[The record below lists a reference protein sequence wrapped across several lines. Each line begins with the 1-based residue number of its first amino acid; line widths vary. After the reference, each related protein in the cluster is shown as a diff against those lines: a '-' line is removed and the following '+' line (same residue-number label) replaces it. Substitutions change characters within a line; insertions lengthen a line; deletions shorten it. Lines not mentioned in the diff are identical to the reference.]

1 MKRWKQIFSGI
12 LATALTV
19 SLLPGFS
26 YKTEAGI
33 KELPTTSLDT
43 IEEGYYEVPMRLYT
57 VDSTENSVEYSMGDN
72 YIGYGKDYQKYAK
85 VTVKGGKIKLNMDV
99 DDTAGMN
106 YFAYFDS
113 EADYLTYTQAESDLF
128 NGKIDEIPDATQA
141 LMKDTE
147 NAPDDIQTVV
157 KNQTVAGNGESRDDW
172 PCVDEATITV
182 SACVPI
188 YYAAFK
194 AVGMSEG
201 TALKYAK
208 IGVDWSSLKKTG
220 EVDNGGEE
228 PTPEPT
234 PEPNATL
241 TTRYNELKTYFQS
254 LKADEYITTQIDGEN
269 EIGWVTLEK
278 FFEKWDESVANG
290 TADQSQLKEEL
301 QSAYEKAY
309 DPAYMRKQ
317 NTTLDKGYIYS
328 VPVHWYAAKE
338 KTISFTDE
346 DGDLESFT
354 VKVPDYDNTGE
365 NAEFVTS
372 VNELLQSATIDVEER
387 RNTITLSFDTEKQ
400 AESEPRLSGTFITG
414 FSTIGEFSKKEKN
427 DKAYVMLPKPKDG
440 KDYKV
445 NYLAKKII
453 SGLKY
458 VYDGENPMT
467 FVENGW
473 NAAGTAYIKKAQY
486 DGFLVLDYSKAT
498 KVSEGTPVEVDKTNL
513 QSTYDRLVQYTEGY
527 GELKDLNTS
536 LSYMYAPEDIEK
548 LSAAGGPLE
557 KIKAVLDNP
566 DATIGEV
573 DDLYAEYGDYTKY
586 EMKHMKPFRDLY
598 KEYLSKV
605 RNEYSKYKDQ
615 TDVYIPESL
624 TELNAAVEYFD
635 YLEKVS
641 PRVTET
647 IDGKEV
653 YGYLPGENIEVSEE
667 EYQALLNTDQSEW
680 TDEQKVQ
687 YEKWQIICQISDR
700 DYDPTD
706 AQQVKWMI
714 NREDIWYRLTTNYY
728 RYKAMQKL
736 DAALEKVEKYGDT
749 TDVVNELT
757 ELKKITEN
765 EEESAKYTK
774 KSISDLKQAI
784 EDVQKVLDEGKVT
797 EAKAAELKTT
807 LDNAKAGLVDRTAL
821 KDAIAHGKE
830 LTAMADKY
838 TDESLAAYTDELAK
852 AESLYESTSDVTAE
866 QIVAQVESLQKAE
879 QSLVEY
885 ADTTE
890 VVNEITELKK
900 ITESEEE
907 SAKYTKK
914 SISSLKK
921 AIEDV
926 QKVLDEGK
934 VTEAKA
940 AELKTTLDNAKA
952 GLVDR
957 TALKDAIAHGNE
969 IAALTDKYT
978 EASLAIYKAE
988 LAEAKKL
995 YGSTATVTAE
1005 EIGAQIASLQAAEQ
1019 SLVEKSSE
1027 DLDKDKLADGKYMV
1041 DVNLWHATQDKESMG
1056 NQALYHHGIITVK
1069 DGKYS
1074 LMIVG
1079 HEVTVGNITGK
1090 LKGLQVK
1097 PGGIAGEEWV
1107 TPDSVDGA
1115 GDGNYAFQFELT
1127 SKGEKEYLPSRIMV
1141 EEGTPMGTDWVE
1153 SRLRISWDTLKKTG
1167 STAGPSEIIS
1177 GEIVP
1182 DVSGPF
1188 YYKDGATGVIV
1199 QAKEG
1204 VLPNGATVVVKKG
1217 TLNSDGS
1224 VLNSSL
1230 ANYVK
1235 QYEIYTVTAYDAD
1248 GNEIQPDGILS
1259 ISIPVPGG
1267 YDSSKLALYQ
1277 LESTGTLKLLQG
1289 TNEDGLYTVNTASTG
1304 QFAIAERIAST
1315 VKKPNNTLITK
1326 TTTGTKKGSTLTTTP
1341 KTSTKTASKT
1351 GTTAKTATKSAAKT
1365 GDQANVALYL
1375 ALAGL
1380 ALAAG
1385 AVVIVRR
1392 RKESER

>member
-1 MKRWKQIFSGI
+1 MKVKRWKQIFSGI

-33 KELPTTSLDT
+33 IEMPTTSLET

-85 VTVKGGKIKLNMDV
+85 VTVKDGKIKLNMDV

-128 NGKIDEIPDATQA
+128 NGKIDEIPDTTQA

-147 NAPDDIQTVV
+147 NAPEDIQTVV

-182 SACVPI
+182 SACVPV

-201 TALKYAK
+201 TDLKYAK
-208 IGVDWSSLKKTG
+208 IGVDWSNRKKTG
-220 EVDNGGEE
+220 EIDNGGEE
-228 PTPEPT
+228 PNPQPDSI
-234 PEPNATL
+234 L
-241 TTRYNELKTYFQS
+241 TTRYNELKAYFKS
-254 LKADEYITTQIDGEN
+254 LNADEYITTQTDGEN
-269 EIGWVTLEK
+269 EIGWVTLKK

-317 NTTLDKGYIYS
+317 NTTLDTGYIYS

-338 KTISFTDE
+338 KTISFTNE

-365 NAEFVTS
+365 DAEFVNT
-372 VNELLQSATIDVEER
+372 VNELIQSATIATRDR
-387 RNTITLSFDTEKQ
+387 RNELILTFDTEKQ
-400 AESEPRLSGTFITG
+400 SKQEPRLTYNG
-414 FSTIGEFSKKEKN
+414 FKFTSIGEFSKSESDEKASVKL
-427 DKAYVMLPKPKDG
+427 DKLTGSGQTTASFV
-440 KDYKV
+440 
-445 NYLAKKII
+445 AKKTV

-458 VYDGENPMT
+458 LYDGENPMT
-467 FVENGW
+467 VVESTW
-473 NAAGTAYIKKAQY
+473 NKKGNMY
-486 DGFLVLDYSKAT
+486 TTRISHEGFLVIDYSKAT
-498 KVSEGTPVEVDKTNL
+498 KQDGEVSKEADKSFL
-513 QSTYDRLVQYTEGY
+513 QGLYEQFLPYTEGY
-527 GELKDLNTS
+527 GELKDLDTS

-548 LSAAGGPLE
+548 FSGDEGPVK
-557 KIKAVLDNP
+557 KIKEVLDNP
-566 DATIGEV
+566 EATATEV
-573 DDLYAEYGDYTKY
+573 DNLYLEYKDYDMMTQL
-586 EMKHMKPFRDLY
+586 KPLRDRY

-641 PRVTET
+641 PRITE
-647 IDGKEV
+647 IVDGKEV
-653 YGYLPGENIEVSEE
+653 YGYLPGENIEVSKE
-667 EYQALLNTDQSEW
+667 EYEALLNTDQSEW
-680 TDEQKVQ
+680 TDEQKAQ
-687 YEKWQIICQISDR
+687 YEKWKIISQISDR

-706 AQQVKWMI
+706 AQQVGYIVK
-714 NREDIWYRLTTNYY
+714 RQDVWYRLTTNYY

-852 AESLYESTSDVTAE
+852 AESLYESTSAVTAE
-866 QIVAQVESLQKAE
+866 QIAAQVESLQKAE

-914 SISSLKK
+914 SISNLKK

-1097 PGGIAGEEWV
+1097 PGGTAGEEWV

-1259 ISIPVPGG
+1259 ISIPVPDG

-1304 QFAIAERIAST
+1304 QFAIAEKIAST
-1315 VKKPNNTLITK
+1315 VKKPNNTLTTK
-1326 TTTGTKKGSTLTTTP
+1326 TTTGTKTGTTLTTTP
-1341 KTSTKTASKT
+1341 KTSTKT
-1351 GTTAKTATKSAAKT
+1351 GTTTKTATKSAAKT
-1365 GDQANVALYL
+1365 GDQANAALYL
-1375 ALAGL
+1375 VLAGL

-1392 RKESER
+1392 RKEYGR

>member
-85 VTVKGGKIKLNMDV
+85 VTVKDGKIKLNMDV

-157 KNQTVAGNGESRDDW
+157 KNQTVTGNGESRDDW

-208 IGVDWSSLKKTG
+208 IGVDWSNLKKTG
-220 EVDNGGEE
+220 DIDNGGED
-228 PTPEPT
+228 PTPQPDSI
-234 PEPNATL
+234 L

-254 LKADEYITTQIDGEN
+254 LNADEYITTQTDGEN

-338 KTISFTDE
+338 KTISFTNE

-365 NAEFVTS
+365 DAEFVNT
-372 VNELLQSATIDVEER
+372 VNELIQSATIATRDR
-387 RNTITLSFDTEKQ
+387 RNELILTFDTEKQ
-400 AESEPRLSGTFITG
+400 SKQEPRLTYNG
-414 FSTIGEFSKKEKN
+414 FKFTSIGEFSKSESDEKASVKL
-427 DKAYVMLPKPKDG
+427 DKLTGSGQTTANFV
-440 KDYKV
+440 
-445 NYLAKKII
+445 AKKTV

-458 VYDGENPMT
+458 LYDGENPMT
-467 FVENGW
+467 VVESTW
-473 NAAGTAYIKKAQY
+473 NKKGNMY
-486 DGFLVLDYSKAT
+486 TTRISHEGFLVIDYSKAT
-498 KVSEGTPVEVDKTNL
+498 KQDGEVSKEADKSFL
-513 QSTYDRLVQYTEGY
+513 QGLYEQFLPYTEGY
-527 GELKDLNTS
+527 GELKDLDTS

-548 LSAAGGPLE
+548 FSGDEGPVK
-557 KIKAVLDNP
+557 KIKEVLDNP
-566 DATIGEV
+566 EATATEV
-573 DDLYAEYGDYTKY
+573 DNLYLEYKDYDMMTQL
-586 EMKHMKPFRDLY
+586 KPLRDRY

-653 YGYLPGENIEVSEE
+653 YGYLPGENIEVSKE
-667 EYQALLNTDQSEW
+667 EYDALLNTDQSEW
-680 TDEQKVQ
+680 TDEQKAQ
-687 YEKWQIICQISDR
+687 YEKWKIIGQISDR
-700 DYDPTD
+700 DYDPTNAD
-706 AQQVKWMI
+706 QVKI
-714 NREDIWYRLTTNYY
+714 IVNRKDNWYRLTTNYY

-852 AESLYESTSDVTAE
+852 AESLYESTSAVTAE
-866 QIVAQVESLQKAE
+866 QIAAQVESLQKAE

-914 SISSLKK
+914 SISNLKK

-978 EASLAIYKAE
+978 EVSLAIYKAE

-1097 PGGIAGEEWV
+1097 PGGTAGEEWV

-1235 QYEIYTVTAYDAD
+1235 QYESYTVTAYDAD

-1259 ISIPVPGG
+1259 ISIPVPDG

-1304 QFAIAERIAST
+1304 QFAIAEKIAST
-1315 VKKPNNTLITK
+1315 VKKPDNTLTTK
-1326 TTTGTKKGSTLTTTP
+1326 TTTSTKTGSTLTTTP

-1351 GTTAKTATKSAAKT
+1351 GTTTKTATKSAAKT

>member
-85 VTVKGGKIKLNMDV
+85 VTVKDGKIKLNMDV

-208 IGVDWSSLKKTG
+208 IGVDWSNLKKMG
-220 EVDNGGEE
+220 DIDNGGED
-228 PTPEPT
+228 PTPQPDSI
-234 PEPNATL
+234 L

-254 LKADEYITTQIDGEN
+254 LNADEYITTQTDGEN

-338 KTISFTDE
+338 KTISFTNE

-365 NAEFVTS
+365 DAEFVNT
-372 VNELLQSATIDVEER
+372 VNELIQSATIATRDR
-387 RNTITLSFDTEKQ
+387 RNELILTFDTEKQ
-400 AESEPRLSGTFITG
+400 SKQEPRLTYNG
-414 FSTIGEFSKKEKN
+414 FKFTSIGEFSKSESDEKASVKL
-427 DKAYVMLPKPKDG
+427 DKLTGSGQTTANFV
-440 KDYKV
+440 
-445 NYLAKKII
+445 AKKTV

-458 VYDGENPMT
+458 LYDGENPMT
-467 FVENGW
+467 VVESTW
-473 NAAGTAYIKKAQY
+473 NKKGNMY
-486 DGFLVLDYSKAT
+486 TTRISHEGFLVIDYSKAT
-498 KVSEGTPVEVDKTNL
+498 KQDGEVSKEADKSFL
-513 QSTYDRLVQYTEGY
+513 QGLYEQFLPYTEGY
-527 GELKDLNTS
+527 GELKDLDTS

-548 LSAAGGPLE
+548 FSGDEGPVK
-557 KIKAVLDNP
+557 KIKEVLDNP
-566 DATIGEV
+566 EATATEV
-573 DDLYAEYGDYTKY
+573 DNLYLEYKDYDMMTQL
-586 EMKHMKPFRDLY
+586 KPLRDRY

-653 YGYLPGENIEVSEE
+653 YGYLPGENIEVSKE
-667 EYQALLNTDQSEW
+667 EYDALLNTDQSEW
-680 TDEQKVQ
+680 TDEQKAQ
-687 YEKWQIICQISDR
+687 YEKWKIIGQISDR
-700 DYDPTD
+700 DYDPTNAD
-706 AQQVKWMI
+706 QVKI
-714 NREDIWYRLTTNYY
+714 IVNRKDNWYRLTTNYY

-852 AESLYESTSDVTAE
+852 AESLYESTSAVTAE
-866 QIVAQVESLQKAE
+866 QIAAQVESLQAAE

-914 SISSLKK
+914 SISNLKK

-1041 DVNLWHATQDKESMG
+1041 DVNLWHATQDQESMG

-1069 DGKYS
+1069 DGKYY

-1079 HEVTVGNITGK
+1079 HEMTVGNITGK
-1090 LKGLQVK
+1090 LKELQVK
-1097 PGGIAGEEWV
+1097 PGGTAGEEWV

-1127 SKGEKEYLPSRIMV
+1127 SKGEKEYLPSRITV
-1141 EEGTPMGTDWVE
+1141 EEGTPMGTEPVP

-1177 GEIVP
+1177 GEIIP

-1259 ISIPVPGG
+1259 ISIPVPDG

-1326 TTTGTKKGSTLTTTP
+1326 TTTGTKTGSTLTTTP

-1351 GTTAKTATKSAAKT
+1351 GTTTKTATKSAAKT

>member
-57 VDSTENSVEYSMGDN
+57 VDSIENSVEYSMGDN

-85 VTVKGGKIKLNMDV
+85 VTVKDGKIKLNMDV

-228 PTPEPT
+228 PTPEP
-234 PEPNATL
+234 NATL

-346 DGDLESFT
+346 DGDLKSFT

-400 AESEPRLSGTFITG
+400 AESEPRLSSTFTTG
-414 FSTIGEFSKKEKN
+414 FSAIGEFSKKEKN
-427 DKAYVMLPKPKDG
+427 EKTYVTLPKPKDG

-548 LSAAGGPLE
+548 LSVAGGPLE

-641 PRVTET
+641 PRVTE
-647 IDGKEV
+647 IVDGKEV
-653 YGYLPGENIEVSEE
+653 YGYLPGENIEVSKE
-667 EYQALLNTDQSEW
+667 EYEALLNTDQSEW

-687 YEKWQIICQISDR
+687 YEKWKIIGQISDR

-706 AQQVKWMI
+706 ADQVKKMI
-714 NREDIWYRLTTNYY
+714 NREDVYWRLTTNYY

-821 KDAIAHGKE
+821 KDAIAHGNE
-830 LTAMADKY
+830 
-838 TDESLAAYTDELAK
+838 
-852 AESLYESTSDVTAE
+852 
-866 QIVAQVESLQKAE
+866 IVA
-879 QSLVEY
+879 
-885 ADTTE
+885 
-890 VVNEITELKK
+890 
-900 ITESEEE
+900 
-907 SAKYTKK
+907 
-914 SISSLKK
+914 
-921 AIEDV
+921 
-926 QKVLDEGK
+926 
-934 VTEAKA
+934 
-940 AELKTTLDNAKA
+940 
-952 GLVDR
+952 
-957 TALKDAIAHGNE
+957 
-969 IAALTDKYT
+969 LTGKYT

-1097 PGGIAGEEWV
+1097 PGGTAGEEWV

-1224 VLNSSL
+1224 VLKSSL

-1259 ISIPVPGG
+1259 ISIPVPDG

-1289 TNEDGLYTVNTASTG
+1289 TNEDGLYTVNAASTG

-1315 VKKPNNTLITK
+1315 VKKPNNTLTTK
-1326 TTTGTKKGSTLTTTP
+1326 TTTGTKTGTTLTTTP
-1341 KTSTKTASKT
+1341 KTSTKTGTKT
-1351 GTTAKTATKSAAKT
+1351 GTTTKTAAKSAAKT
-1365 GDQANVALYL
+1365 GDQANATLYL

-1392 RKESER
+1392 RKEYGR